1 MENSLQQ
8 GNNCSPSIKYN
19 ERNKS
24 IIGGGIRNKSNE
36 LYYVTLR
43 NNVKMPF
50 LIDGLSSYG
59 REMMPFET
67 YSHDIKIALDNGVRA
82 FDTSQMY
89 GNSEEFLGACL
100 QHVFQE
106 GNINRG
112 DVFITT
118 KVGSEQQ
125 MNKTI
130 YESVNESLDKLKI
143 DYIDCLLLH
152 WPVPNIWIYSWH
164 QLEEIYR
171 QGKVKSIGIAN
182 VRERHIQEL
191 LNKSTSILPHVVQVE
206 CHPFRSIPKFKKI
219 LNENN
224 IRIQAYSSLL
234 KMLPMV
240 RENKL
245 LNTLALKYNVS
256 ISAIILRWH
265 MQQNVAP
272 IFRTSNLKHMQD
284 MVKAYKIE
292 LSQNDINE
300 ISKLDIN
307 YKFHPESVNCPGY

>member
-19 ERNKS
+19 EYNKS

-100 QHVFQE
+100 QNVFQE

-130 YESVNESLDKLKI
+130 
-143 DYIDCLLLH
+143 
-152 WPVPNIWIYSWH
+152 
-164 QLEEIYR
+164 
-171 QGKVKSIGIAN
+171 
-182 VRERHIQEL
+182 
-191 LNKSTSILPHVVQVE
+191 
-206 CHPFRSIPKFKKI
+206 
-219 LNENN
+219 
-224 IRIQAYSSLL
+224 
-234 KMLPMV
+234 
-240 RENKL
+240 
-245 LNTLALKYNVS
+245 
-256 ISAIILRWH
+256 
-265 MQQNVAP
+265 
-272 IFRTSNLKHMQD
+272 
-284 MVKAYKIE
+284 
-292 LSQNDINE
+292 
-300 ISKLDIN
+300 
-307 YKFHPESVNCPGY
+307 